1 MLCRLPGS
9 GPAGLAYRVI
19 PSHIPSPKHYQ
30 SQEFQVLGLQTTQVL
45 YLQFFTAGLDP
56 MSGSCWV
63 VMVMGPVWEWL
74 GVGGQGAWFSLR
86 S

>member
-1 MLCRLPGS
+1 MSLVLNTIK
-9 GPAGLAYRVI
+9 A
-19 PSHIPSPKHYQ
+19 SPRKQ
-30 SQEFQVLGLQTTQVL
+30 TQEFQVLGIFL
-45 YLQFFTAGLDP
+45 YLQFFTGSLDS
-56 MSGSCWV
+56 MSGSCWG